1 MLLNIRAGEV
11 PLLIRKTAEEVAGA
25 FYDMNRTDKFRQYA
39 GTQRR
44 FVRQCWKDH
53 LGTAIELLS
62 ALLGEN
68 GRSEHEK
75 AAIYDALIE
84 FRERSENGTPKLSVR
99 SLQ

>member
-1 MLLNIRAGEV
+1 MLLNIRSGEV

-25 FYDMNRTDKFRQYA
+25 FFEMNRTDKFRQYA

-53 LGTAIELLS
+53 LPVAIDLLA
-62 ALLGEN
+62 ALLDDK

-75 AAIYDALIE
+75 NAIYDALIE
-84 FRERSENGTPKLSVR
+84 FRERSQAGTPKLSVR